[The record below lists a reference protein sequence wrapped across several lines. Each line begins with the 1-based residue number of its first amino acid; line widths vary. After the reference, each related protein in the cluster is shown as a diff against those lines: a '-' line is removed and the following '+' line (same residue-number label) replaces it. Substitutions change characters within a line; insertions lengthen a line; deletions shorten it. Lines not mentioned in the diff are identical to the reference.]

1 MTAYFLEIQGFYTH
15 PTLPTLPN
23 IPIRIT
29 SLDEAVEF
37 GGHTWSPIS
46 KIDIDS
52 ITGFLVQEYGDRPH
66 AAVRLNIQS
75 DTVRNVFR
83 SFLGFP
89 PVELIEAE
97 R

>member
-1 MTAYFLEIQGFYTH
+1 MTAYFLEIANFYTSNT
-15 PTLPTLPN
+15 PAQTFL
-23 IPIRIT
+23 RIT